1 MGESHNHLVAL
12 STDPR
17 PSATIAGLPQPTRT
31 IRVLIVDDAPAF
43 RRVARELL
51 ARRGY
56 AVVGEADCAAA
67 ALDLCEQLVP
77 DAVLLDVR
85 LPDGT
90 GFQVSALLTVR
101 DDAPAVLLVSAED
114 DLGSYPLVDQSGAR
128 GLVAKAHLAA
138 IDLTTFWPSP

>member
-1 MGESHNHLVAL
+1 
-12 STDPR
+12 
-17 PSATIAGLPQPTRT
+17 
-31 IRVLIVDDAPAF
+31 LIVDDAPSF

-51 ARRGY
+51 ERRGY
-56 AVVGEADCAAA
+56 EVVGEADCAAA

-101 DDAPAVLLVSAED
+101 DDAPAVLLVSAQT
-114 DLGSYPLVDQSGAR
+114 DLRSYALVDQSGAR

>member
-1 MGESHNHLVAL
+1 M
-12 STDPR
+12 
-17 PSATIAGLPQPTRT
+17 
-31 IRVLIVDDAPAF
+31 IVDDAPAF
-43 RRVARELL
+43 RQVARELL

-101 DDAPAVLLVSAED
+101 DDAPAVLLVSAEA
-114 DLGSYPLVDQSGAR
+114 DLGSYALVDRSGAR

-138 IDLTTFWPSP
+138 TDLTTFWPSP